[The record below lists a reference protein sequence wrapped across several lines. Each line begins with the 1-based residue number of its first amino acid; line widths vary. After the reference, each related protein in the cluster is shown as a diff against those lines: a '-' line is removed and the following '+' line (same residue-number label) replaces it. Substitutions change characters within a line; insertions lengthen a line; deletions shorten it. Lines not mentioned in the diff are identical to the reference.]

1 MSYWWFWAAAQASRQ
16 ATHASLL
23 GSNPHGAAWET
34 EGDYFSRNNSP
45 KEASPLARVFVLRL
59 LMEVPAYFL
68 PYILF
73 PSNPLADGMALSH
86 VGLLHPQAN
95 RPRPTHFTFQSDFC
109 KNLQLGQ
116 PLATSSEKQGDICPP
131 KCCCNSFLWW
141 PEPQSG
147 NIGHLY
153 SDEQNAI
160 EFFSFLIQGNAE
172 LVTQP
177 CHVSFRKLGA
187 VFLEV

>member
-1 MSYWWFWAAAQASRQ
+1 MGQPGRLREIISAETTFPRRQ
-16 ATHASLL
+16 TLWLGFLFCVCSWRSQPTSCLIFSFLL
-23 GSNPHGAAWET
+23 TPWRMAWL
-34 EGDYFSRNNSP
+34 SP
-45 KEASPLARVFVLRL
+45 MWDSFTLRK
-59 LMEVPAYFL
+59 YK
-68 PYILF
+68 
-73 PSNPLADGMALSH
+73 
-86 VGLLHPQAN
+86 
-95 RPRPTHFTFQSDFC
+95 PRPTHFTFQSDFC
-109 KNLQLGQ
+109 KNLQLRQ
-116 PLATSSEKQGDICPP
+116 PLATSSEKQDDICPP

-153 SDEQNAI
+153 SDEKNAI